1 MSRFS
6 IIEHVSV
13 YHGAISK
20 ATTEMILGAVGRDG
34 SYLLR
39 DSESLPNTYCLC
51 VLCKDVV
58 YTYRMFQI
66 NEGSWT
72 VETNPGVETR
82 LFRKIRNLIAAFGKP
97 NQGLEMPL
105 LYPVENQHTDLHTCR
120 KYMPLGQSPE

>member
-1 MSRFS
+1 MATNSSEVVPYHKYYHTECVSVLFKEMSRFS

-72 VETNPGVETR
+72 VEEN
-82 LFRKIRNLIAAFGKP
+82 KP
-97 NQGLEMPL
+97 WSRDTIIQEDKESDSCLW
-105 LYPVENQHTDLHTCR
+105 
-120 KYMPLGQSPE
+120 